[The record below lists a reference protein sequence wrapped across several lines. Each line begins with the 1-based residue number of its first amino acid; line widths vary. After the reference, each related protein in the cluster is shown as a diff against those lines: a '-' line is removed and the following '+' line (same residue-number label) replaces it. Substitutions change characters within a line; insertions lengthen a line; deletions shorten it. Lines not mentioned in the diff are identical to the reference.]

1 MKKVLAVILISVAAA
16 IAVAALSACNKKD
29 GSTAVVAN
37 SYDMRAGKYK
47 GRNDIYKVTIEDG
60 VTDIPS
66 NAFEDCNYLIMV
78 DIPASVTK
86 IGFRAFF
93 GCDNLTRISFSA
105 NVTEI
110 DDKAFAF
117 CKNLASIKVDENN
130 KKYKSEND
138 CLIEKETDTLVLGC
152 INSII
157 PDHVTKIADKA
168 FYGSGLKSITIP
180 GSVTEIGEYAF
191 EYCSLESVTIE
202 NGVTK
207 IGHAAF
213 FFCKSLSRIVIPNS
227 VTEIGEYAFC
237 GCDHL
242 STITFNGTVA
252 EWQAVSKG
260 NKWDEDVRTS
270 RVYCTDGEATI

>member
-29 GSTAVVAN
+29 GSTAIVAN

-60 VTDIPS
+60 VTSIPS
-66 NAFEDCNYLIMV
+66 SAFEDCNYLIIV
-78 DIPASVTK
+78 EIPASVTK

-93 GCDNLTRISFSA
+93 GCDNLTRISFPA

-110 DDKAFAF
+110 DEEAFA
-117 CKNLASIKVDENN
+117 CCNNLASIKVDENN
-130 KKYKSEND
+130 KKYKGEND
-138 CLIEKETDTLVLGC
+138 CLIEKETDTLIFGC

-168 FYGSGLKSITIP
+168 FYGGELKSITIP

-213 FFCKSLSRIVIPNS
+213 FWCDSLSQIVIPNS

-237 GCDHL
+237 GCSHV
-242 STITFNGTVA
+242 STIKFNGTVA

-260 NKWDEDVRTS
+260 KKWDEHVWTS